1 MNKFLKITLL
11 AALAMV
17 LLGAVLSLAGK
28 AAGGRYQVDEMYYNN
43 ELNIP
48 FTGYNYNNWN
58 VSEEDSV
65 GFNSNYPI
73 QGKDFNTTIPYAAQ
87 RDSIVGLDLD
97 LGGAGFYVSESS
109 DGDIH
114 LEGEE
119 VKKGAVLCGRRDS
132 VYQSAG

>member
-73 QGKDFNTTIPYAAQ
+73 QGKDFNTTIQ
-87 RDSIVGLDLD
+87 MCIRDRTING
-97 LGGAGFYVSESS
+97 
-109 DGDIH
+109 IIQ
-114 LEGEE
+114 
-119 VKKGAVLCGRRDS
+119 CRR
-132 VYQSAG
+132 QTRIRK

>member
-65 GFNSNYPI
+65 DVYKRQQLGK
-73 QGKDFNTTIPYAAQ
+73 QG
-87 RDSIVGLDLD
+87 VWL
-97 LGGAGFYVSESS
+97 S
-109 DGDIH
+109 D
-114 LEGEE
+114 
-119 VKKGAVLCGRRDS
+119 V
-132 VYQSAG
+132 

>member
-65 GFNSNYPI
+65 GFNSIIRYREKISI
-73 QGKDFNTTIPYAAQ
+73 QQFLTQRRGIP
-87 RDSIVGLDLD
+87 S
-97 LGGAGFYVSESS
+97 
-109 DGDIH
+109 
-114 LEGEE
+114 
-119 VKKGAVLCGRRDS
+119 
-132 VYQSAG
+132 

>member
-73 QGKDFNTTIPYAAQ
+73 QGKISIQQFLTQRRGIP
-87 RDSIVGLDLD
+87 S
-97 LGGAGFYVSESS
+97 
-109 DGDIH
+109 
-114 LEGEE
+114 
-119 VKKGAVLCGRRDS
+119 
-132 VYQSAG
+132 